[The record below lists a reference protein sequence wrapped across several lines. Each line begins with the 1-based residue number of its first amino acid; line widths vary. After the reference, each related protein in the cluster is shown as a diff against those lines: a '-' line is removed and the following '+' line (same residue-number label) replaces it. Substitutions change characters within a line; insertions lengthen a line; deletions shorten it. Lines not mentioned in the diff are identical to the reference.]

1 MKKIFLSFLLIAVAA
16 LCAVA
21 AGKEGKAAI
30 SFSSTRHDFGTIG
43 DDKQVTAV
51 YEFENT
57 GTAPLVIISV
67 TNGGCGCPRPSFTK
81 KPIKPGEK
89 GEISIKFDPRGRAGE
104 FNREVK
110 VKTNAGG
117 SRKKLTFSGTIIP
130 SRK

>member
-1 MKKIFLSFLLIAVAA
+1 MYLCFKLFNRFGIIYYYEKIFLSFLLIAVAA

-67 TNGGCGCPRPSFTK
+67 TNGGCGCTRPSFTK
-81 KPIKPGEK
+81 SRLNRAKKA
-89 GEISIKFDPRGRAGE
+89 KFPLNSTPAAAPASSTAR
-104 FNREVK
+104 
-110 VKTNAGG
+110 
-117 SRKKLTFSGTIIP
+117 
-130 SRK
+130 